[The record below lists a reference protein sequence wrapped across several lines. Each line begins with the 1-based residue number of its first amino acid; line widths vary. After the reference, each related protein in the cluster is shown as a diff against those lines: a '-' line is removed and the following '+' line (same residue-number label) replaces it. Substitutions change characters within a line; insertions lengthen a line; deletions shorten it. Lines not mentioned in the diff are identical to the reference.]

1 MRGGAGQGQ
10 GGVQRPGWSSLT
22 GRCSIFAWGAQ
33 PLRRWTCRAMGM
45 AQAIASAHVA
55 RCTSRS
61 PCALACLAM
70 LAAKSRAL
78 MLRHCPLLCSFL
90 PHIGRVTII
99 MNDYPWF
106 KYALIAALGVV
117 VLTSKEG

>member
-1 MRGGAGQGQ
+1 MEQPDRPLLHLCLGTSLAKVDVQGNGNGSGHRQ
-10 GGVQRPGWSSLT
+10 RACRSLHQPFALRPG
-22 GRCSIFAWGAQ
+22 I
-33 PLRRWTCRAMGM
+33 P
-45 AQAIASAHVA
+45 
-55 RCTSRS
+55 
-61 PCALACLAM
+61 CLAM
-70 LAAKSRAL
+70 LAAQSRAL
-78 MLRHCPLLCSFL
+78 MRRHCPMLCSFL